1 MKLKSLACLVAAAL
15 AGCVGPP
22 SYQGFIEKDQQYFAS
37 IGSACDELRTHV
49 SRDVADGRSIPSNE
63 IPLPPAL
70 QSLHPS
76 YLLVSTNTVFMTVG
90 VDRGSY
96 SVIWKAVESTWPAW
110 QLSVFAEGT
119 EKVVFTTTSFGNQAR
134 R

>member
-1 MKLKSLACLVAAAL
+1 MKLNLPACLLAAAL

-22 SYQGFIEKDQQYFAS
+22 SYHGFIEKDQQYYAS
-37 IGSACDELRTHV
+37 IGNACDELRTHV
-49 SRDVADGRSIPSNE
+49 ARNIPDGQDLSSE
-63 IPLPPAL
+63 ISLPPAL

-76 YLLVSTNTVFMTVG
+76 YLRVSSNRVFMTVG

-96 SVIWKAVESTWPAW
+96 SVIWKGVESTWPVW
-110 QLSVFAEGT
+110 QLSVSAEGT
-119 EKVVFTTTSFGNQAR
+119 EKVVFTTTRFGNQAR

>member
-22 SYQGFIEKDQQYFAS
+22 SYHGFIEKDQHYFAS

-49 SRDVADGRSIPSNE
+49 PRNVADGRDILPNE
-63 IPLPPAL
+63 VSLPPAL

-76 YLLVSTNTVFMTVG
+76 YLGVSKNKVYMMVG
-90 VDRGSY
+90 VGAGAY
-96 SVIWKAVESTWPAW
+96 SVIWSAVESAWPTW
-110 QLSVFAEGT
+110 QLSVSAEDT
-119 EKVVFTTTSFGNQAR
+119 QKVVFTTT
-134 R
+134 